1 MLAKG
6 LLKATFRS
14 RTTAGLI
21 SLLALKLNGLGRRR
35 FPSALALSRM
45 ASHEASV
52 DLRHIVTRSGQNV
65 STVSHGVNKQRQ
77 VTCKLG
83 GLCQ

>member
-14 RTTAGLI
+14 RTTAGLA
-21 SLLALKLNGLGRRR
+21 LLLLLKLKARGRR
-35 FPSALALSRM
+35 FPSTLALSRM

-52 DLRHIVTRSGQNV
+52 DLRHIVTRIGQNV
-65 STVSHGVNKQRQ
+65 STVSHGVNEQRH